1 MRDGD
6 VERRGREQVAHIVDP
21 DAEQPGPESA
31 RRLRRGRGDAGGD
44 VGRGGGI
51 EARRLTDAEGPLDGR
66 RYAPSPDAVE
76 RHVDG
81 AVRGDVEQ
89 GEFEP
94 PDRAGAREPFPY
106 RWAS

>member
-44 VGRGGGI
+44 VGRGGAI
-51 EARRLTDAEGPLDGR
+51 EARRLTDAEAQLDGR
-66 RYAPSPDAVE
+66 RYARSADAVE

-81 AVRGDVEQ
+81 AVRGDVERV
-89 GEFEP
+89 EFEP
-94 PDRAGAREPFPY
+94 ADRQDACE
-106 RWAS
+106 